1 MAQENFW
8 DDPQAAT
15 ALIDT
20 ANEAKR
26 TYQTFMD
33 MEVYLEDLQVAFSLY
48 EESSDPEMLQEARD
62 LVDSL
67 GQAIEGYQMKLLFS
81 EDHDHQD
88 AILEIHSGAGGTESQ
103 DWAAMLQR
111 MYQRWGD
118 QNDFKLELVD
128 FQAGEE
134 AGIKGVTYEVRGR
147 DAYGYLKSER
157 GVHRLVRLSPF
168 DSNNRRHTSFCSVE
182 VTPMIDHTIEVEVNE
197 EDLRIDTYRASGAGG
212 QHVNKTDSAVRITHE
227 PTGIVVQ
234 SQSQR
239 SQIHNR
245 DQAMAMLKSKLY
257 QLEAEEKAKELAALK
272 GDQKDI
278 AWGSQIRSYVF
289 HPYNMVKD
297 HRTHYEVGNIQGV
310 MDGDLMPFMDAYL
323 KWRVAE
329 D

>member
-1 MAQENFW
+1 
-8 DDPQAAT
+8 
-15 ALIDT
+15 
-20 ANEAKR
+20 
-26 TYQTFMD
+26 
-33 MEVYLEDLQVAFSLY
+33 
-48 EESSDPEMLQEARD
+48 
-62 LVDSL
+62 
-67 GQAIEGYQMKLLFS
+67 
-81 EDHDHQD
+81 
-88 AILEIHSGAGGTESQ
+88 
-103 DWAAMLQR
+103 MLQR